1 VRHDLES
8 GGLGV
13 RGVGSEQGVAEILWD
28 LTDGADG
35 VADGDGDGVALGPA
49 AVLSAM
55 MTLGE
60 VPGAYPNVS
69 TFLAH
74 VLREQSLARHD
85 VKLLLARGGHPATM
99 LPEDEARPWPL
110 DVTVPGGASG
120 KIDGLS
126 NPAPNGTPNRPDTG
140 LDAVHVYRVRV
151 ERDGWLGVQLRIFGS
166 GRARDRSDLDVEVRD
181 IRANLL
187 ASARSEQP
195 VERVM
200 HRVSPGWY
208 VIYVRDG
215 GSGNQAG
222 YDLRV
227 WNE

>member
-1 VRHDLES
+1 
-8 GGLGV
+8 
-13 RGVGSEQGVAEILWD
+13 
-28 LTDGADG
+28 
-35 VADGDGDGVALGPA
+35 
-49 AVLSAM
+49 
-55 MTLGE
+55 
-60 VPGAYPNVS
+60 
-69 TFLAH
+69 
-74 VLREQSLARHD
+74 
-85 VKLLLARGGHPATM
+85 
-99 LPEDEARPWPL
+99 
-110 DVTVPGGASG
+110 
-120 KIDGLS
+120 
-126 NPAPNGTPNRPDTG
+126 
-140 LDAVHVYRVRV
+140 
-151 ERDGWLGVQLRIFGS
+151 VQLRIFGS

-195 VERVM
+195 VERVL